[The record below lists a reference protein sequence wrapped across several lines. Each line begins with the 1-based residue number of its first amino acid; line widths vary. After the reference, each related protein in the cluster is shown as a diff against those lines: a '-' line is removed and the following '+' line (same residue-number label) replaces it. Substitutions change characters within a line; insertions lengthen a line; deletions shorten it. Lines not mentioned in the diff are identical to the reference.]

1 MQSNSR
7 PCYVLP
13 KITPKSFEYQKAKL
27 NHTKLGFAM
36 LDHTCRK
43 ILLYETEKENFA
55 GFYRTELT
63 IVDHHFI
70 FWYCFWYDPLHNL
83 CVSKGSFLIRGI
95 Y

>member
-36 LDHTCRK
+36 LDHTCLLFCLFLFFHFF
-43 ILLYETEKENFA
+43 ILLHLNSK
-55 GFYRTELT
+55 LLK
-63 IVDHHFI
+63 VK
-70 FWYCFWYDPLHNL
+70 YCHSSAKPSQAKQKPAKL
-83 CVSKGSFLIRGI
+83 
-95 Y
+95 